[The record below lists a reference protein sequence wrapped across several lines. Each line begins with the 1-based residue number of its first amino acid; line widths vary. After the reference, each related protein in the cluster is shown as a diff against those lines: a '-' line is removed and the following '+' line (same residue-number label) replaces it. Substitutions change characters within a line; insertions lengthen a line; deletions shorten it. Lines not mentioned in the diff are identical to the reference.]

1 VPSLYIFNAAAIIKP
16 RAVEHLTAD
25 LMGYEVDVAVI
36 TETNLKKKHLDH
48 HFAVNGYAMFRRD
61 RVGRRGGGVAV

>member
-1 VPSLYIFNAAAIIKP
+1 MPSLYIFNAAAIIKP